1 MAKDNR
7 ITALYERLSRDD
19 EMQGESNSITNQKKY
34 LEDYAVQHGFGNIQ
48 HFSDDGY
55 SGTNFN
61 RPAFNSL
68 LTEIEAGRV
77 GTVIVKDMS
86 RFGRNYLQVGFYT
99 EMMFP
104 KKNVRFIAVNNGV
117 DSANPADNDFTP
129 FLNIMNEWY
138 AKDTSKKIKAV
149 FKAKMRDGKRVS
161 GAVPYGYYRKPEDKQ
176 TLYVDEASA
185 SVVRRIF
192 QLACDGMGATAIADT
207 LSEDK
212 ILVPSAYARQNH
224 PEDCQCTNYHDPYT
238 WNATTVGYIL
248 NRREYLGHTV
258 LGKTTRDNFK
268 TKRKR
273 IANEDELLVFYNTHE
288 AIIDQETY
296 DKAQRMRKRVSP
308 RRNSE
313 KPAHRLS
320 GLLYCAD
327 CGSRLAYINS
337 KPKDGKIYDSNQAF
351 RCSRYHNKYHS
362 CTGHYIKAST
372 IEMLIYQATKRVS
385 QYVLKDEK
393 EFVEQ
398 LKAQCELQCEKDNT
412 DDKKELLEAKR
423 RMMDLDD
430 LIKGLYENFTLGRLP
445 ERQFNRLMTEY
456 DTEQSSLEQRISELE
471 TATERIST
479 KAVQI
484 DKFVRLVKKYRD
496 FEELTTPMLN
506 DFIEKVVIHEA
517 EGGRT
522 KDRTQQVDIYFN
534 FIGNFVLPLSEDE
547 VEALQ
552 SEEARRAEEI
562 AERKRKSSKKS
573 TQKRN
578 QKRAEIKAKAEA
590 EAGDPEAM
598 AEYKAILEKGRQNN
612 RKRSEKMRELR
623 MSDPEYRAKMEEKE
637 RLALEREKKRQ
648 ERATKKKKI
657 ALAELKEQAEKGNQE
672 AVRELEE
679 RRAIA
684 RERSRKSAEKRKQ
697 RAENGPE
704 YAKYLEERNAVY
716 NRRHTARR
724 KEQMEALRARAE
736 AGDQEAQSQLA
747 ERKQYQVRATVKSY
761 RKMRDDALSG
771 DPIAKVRYEKT
782 LAMRREAYHAKKSEQ
797 TA

>member
-1 MAKDNR
+1 
-7 ITALYERLSRDD
+7 
-19 EMQGESNSITNQKKY
+19 
-34 LEDYAVQHGFGNIQ
+34 
-48 HFSDDGY
+48 
-55 SGTNFN
+55 
-61 RPAFNSL
+61 
-68 LTEIEAGRV
+68 
-77 GTVIVKDMS
+77 
-86 RFGRNYLQVGFYT
+86 
-99 EMMFP
+99 
-104 KKNVRFIAVNNGV
+104 
-117 DSANPADNDFTP
+117 
-129 FLNIMNEWY
+129 
-138 AKDTSKKIKAV
+138 
-149 FKAKMRDGKRVS
+149 
-161 GAVPYGYYRKPEDKQ
+161 
-176 TLYVDEASA
+176 
-185 SVVRRIF
+185 
-192 QLACDGMGATAIADT
+192 MGATAIADT

-212 ILVPSAYARQNH
+212 ILIPSAYARQNH

-398 LKAQCELQCEKDNT
+398 LKAQYELQCEKDNT

-547 VEALQ
+547 
-552 SEEARRAEEI
+552 
-562 AERKRKSSKKS
+562 
-573 TQKRN
+573 
-578 QKRAEIKAKAEA
+578 
-590 EAGDPEAM
+590 
-598 AEYKAILEKGRQNN
+598 YKAILEKGRQNN
-612 RKRSEKMRELR
+612 RKRAEKMRELR

-697 RAENGPE
+697 RAENDPE
-704 YAKYLEERNAVY
+704 YAKYLEERNAEY

>member
-55 SGTNFN
+55 SGTNLN

-212 ILVPSAYARQNH
+212 ILIPSAYARQNH

-398 LKAQCELQCEKDNT
+398 LKAQYELQCEKDNT

-547 VEALQ
+547 
-552 SEEARRAEEI
+552 
-562 AERKRKSSKKS
+562 
-573 TQKRN
+573 
-578 QKRAEIKAKAEA
+578 
-590 EAGDPEAM
+590 
-598 AEYKAILEKGRQNN
+598 YKAILEKGRQNN
-612 RKRSEKMRELR
+612 RKRAEKMRELR

-657 ALAELKEQAEKGNQE
+657 ALAELKERAEKGNQE
-672 AVRELEE
+672 AVREREE

-697 RAENGPE
+697 RAENDPE
-704 YAKYLEERNAVY
+704 YAKYLEERNAEY

>member
-1 MAKDNR
+1 MYSGGRNHPLQS
-7 ITALYERLSRDD
+7 TS
-19 EMQGESNSITNQKKY
+19 QKKY

-212 ILVPSAYARQNH
+212 ILIPSAYARQNH

-398 LKAQCELQCEKDNT
+398 LKAQYELQCEKDNT

-547 VEALQ
+547 
-552 SEEARRAEEI
+552 
-562 AERKRKSSKKS
+562 
-573 TQKRN
+573 
-578 QKRAEIKAKAEA
+578 
-590 EAGDPEAM
+590 
-598 AEYKAILEKGRQNN
+598 YKAILEKGRQNN
-612 RKRSEKMRELR
+612 RKRAEKMRELR

-697 RAENGPE
+697 RAENDPE
-704 YAKYLEERNAVY
+704 YAKYLEERNAEY

-761 RKMRDDALSG
+761 RKMREDALNG

>member
-212 ILVPSAYARQNH
+212 ILIPSAYARQNH

-398 LKAQCELQCEKDNT
+398 LKAQYELQCEKDNT

-484 DKFVRLVKKYRD
+484 DKFVRLVKKYWD

-534 FIGNFVLPLSEDE
+534 FIGNFVLPLSED
-547 VEALQ
+547 
-552 SEEARRAEEI
+552 
-562 AERKRKSSKKS
+562 
-573 TQKRN
+573 
-578 QKRAEIKAKAEA
+578 
-590 EAGDPEAM
+590 
-598 AEYKAILEKGRQNN
+598 EYKAILEKGRQNN

-697 RAENGPE
+697 RAENDPE
-704 YAKYLEERNAVY
+704 YAKYLEERNAEY

-761 RKMRDDALSG
+761 RKMREDALNG
-771 DPIAKVRYEKT
+771 DPIAKERYEKT

>member
-1 MAKDNR
+1 VFLFFSIMKGAEKMAKDNR

-55 SGTNFN
+55 SGTNLN

-212 ILVPSAYARQNH
+212 ILIPSAYARQNH

-313 KPAHRLS
+313 QPAHRLS

-337 KPKDGKIYDSNQAF
+337 KPKDEKIYDSNQAF

-398 LKAQCELQCEKDNT
+398 LKAQYELQCEKDNT

-547 VEALQ
+547 
-552 SEEARRAEEI
+552 
-562 AERKRKSSKKS
+562 
-573 TQKRN
+573 
-578 QKRAEIKAKAEA
+578 
-590 EAGDPEAM
+590 
-598 AEYKAILEKGRQNN
+598 YKAILEKGRQNN

-697 RAENGPE
+697 RAENDPE
-704 YAKYLEERNAVY
+704 YAKYLEERNAEY

-747 ERKQYQVRATVKSY
+747 ERKQYQVRVTVKSY

-771 DPIAKVRYEKT
+771 DPIAKVRYKKT

>member
-7 ITALYERLSRDD
+7 ITALYERLSHDD

-138 AKDTSKKIKAV
+138 AKDTSKKIKTV

-212 ILVPSAYARQNH
+212 VLIPSAYARQNH

-398 LKAQCELQCEKDNT
+398 PKAQYELQCEKDNT

-456 DTEQSSLEQRISELE
+456 DTEQSKLEQRMSELE
-471 TATERIST
+471 TATKRIST

-547 VEALQ
+547 
-552 SEEARRAEEI
+552 
-562 AERKRKSSKKS
+562 
-573 TQKRN
+573 
-578 QKRAEIKAKAEA
+578 
-590 EAGDPEAM
+590 
-598 AEYKAILEKGRQNN
+598 YKAILEKGRQNN
-612 RKRSEKMRELR
+612 RKRAEKMRELR

-697 RAENGPE
+697 RAENDPE
-704 YAKYLEERNAVY
+704 YAKYLEERNAEY

-761 RKMRDDALSG
+761 RKMRDDALIG

>member
-55 SGTNFN
+55 SGTNLN

-77 GTVIVKDMS
+77 GTVIVKDMF

-212 ILVPSAYARQNH
+212 ILIPLAYARQNH

-398 LKAQCELQCEKDNT
+398 LKAQYELQCEKDNT

-547 VEALQ
+547 
-552 SEEARRAEEI
+552 
-562 AERKRKSSKKS
+562 
-573 TQKRN
+573 
-578 QKRAEIKAKAEA
+578 
-590 EAGDPEAM
+590 
-598 AEYKAILEKGRQNN
+598 YKAILEKGRQNN
-612 RKRSEKMRELR
+612 RKRAEKMRELR

-697 RAENGPE
+697 RAENDPE
-704 YAKYLEERNAVY
+704 YAKYLEERNAEY

-761 RKMRDDALSG
+761 RKMREDALNG

>member
-212 ILVPSAYARQNH
+212 ILIPSAYARQNH

-398 LKAQCELQCEKDNT
+398 LKAQYELQCEKDNT

-547 VEALQ
+547 
-552 SEEARRAEEI
+552 
-562 AERKRKSSKKS
+562 
-573 TQKRN
+573 
-578 QKRAEIKAKAEA
+578 
-590 EAGDPEAM
+590 
-598 AEYKAILEKGRQNN
+598 YKAILEKGRQNN

-672 AVRELEE
+672 AVREREE

-697 RAENGPE
+697 RAENDPE
-704 YAKYLEERNAVY
+704 YAKYLEERNAEY

-747 ERKQYQVRATVKSY
+747 ERKQYQVRATVKNY

>member
-104 KKNVRFIAVNNGV
+104 KKNVRFIAANNGV

-212 ILVPSAYARQNH
+212 ILIPSAYARQNH

-398 LKAQCELQCEKDNT
+398 LKAQYELQCEKDNT
-412 DDKKELLEAKR
+412 DDKIELLEAKR
-423 RMMDLDD
+423 RMMDLAD

-496 FEELTTPMLN
+496 FEELTTPMLY

-547 VEALQ
+547 
-552 SEEARRAEEI
+552 
-562 AERKRKSSKKS
+562 
-573 TQKRN
+573 
-578 QKRAEIKAKAEA
+578 
-590 EAGDPEAM
+590 
-598 AEYKAILEKGRQNN
+598 YKAILEKGRQNN
-612 RKRSEKMRELR
+612 RKRAEKMRELR

-684 RERSRKSAEKRKQ
+684 RERSRKSAEKCKQ
-697 RAENGPE
+697 RTENDPE
-704 YAKYLEERNAVY
+704 YAKYLEERNAEY

-736 AGDQEAQSQLA
+736 SGDQEAQSQLA
-747 ERKQYQVRATVKSY
+747 ERKQYQVRATVRSY

>member
-7 ITALYERLSRDD
+7 ITVLYERLSRDD

-55 SGTNFN
+55 SGTNLN

-212 ILVPSAYARQNH
+212 ILIPSAYARQNH

-337 KPKDGKIYDSNQAF
+337 KLKDGKIYDSNQAF

-398 LKAQCELQCEKDNT
+398 LKAQYELQCEKDNT

-456 DTEQSSLEQRISELE
+456 DTEQSNLEQRISELE

-547 VEALQ
+547 
-552 SEEARRAEEI
+552 
-562 AERKRKSSKKS
+562 
-573 TQKRN
+573 
-578 QKRAEIKAKAEA
+578 
-590 EAGDPEAM
+590 
-598 AEYKAILEKGRQNN
+598 YKAILEKGRQNN
-612 RKRSEKMRELR
+612 RKRAEKMRELR

-697 RAENGPE
+697 RAENDPE
-704 YAKYLEERNAVY
+704 YAKYLEERNAEY

-761 RKMRDDALSG
+761 RKMRDDALIG

>member
-1 MAKDNR
+1 MYSGGRNHPLQS
-7 ITALYERLSRDD
+7 TS
-19 EMQGESNSITNQKKY
+19 QKKY

-61 RPAFNSL
+61 RSAFNSL

-212 ILVPSAYARQNH
+212 ILIPSAYARQNH

-398 LKAQCELQCEKDNT
+398 LKAQYELQCEKDNT

-547 VEALQ
+547 
-552 SEEARRAEEI
+552 
-562 AERKRKSSKKS
+562 
-573 TQKRN
+573 
-578 QKRAEIKAKAEA
+578 
-590 EAGDPEAM
+590 
-598 AEYKAILEKGRQNN
+598 YKAILEKGRQNN

-672 AVRELEE
+672 AVREIEE

-697 RAENGPE
+697 RAENDPE
-704 YAKYLEERNAVY
+704 YAKYLEERNAEY

-761 RKMRDDALSG
+761 RKMREDALNG